1 MPYSGPD
8 DPKLPANVKSLPAD
22 KRSQWIQI
30 WNRSFAACM
39 KGGGGN
45 CEQISFRNANGVVL
59 SDMMT
64 RDLEGVE
71 VLREGTWNGVPFPIE
86 RLDQM
91 VEAHKA
97 LRGILDP
104 PIKLGH
110 DDNQRLL
117 QKDGYSAAGW
127 VENLR
132 RVGSRL
138 VADLKQ
144 VPAMVA
150 DLIEVGA
157 IRKRSSEVRFQ
168 LMAGGQTWP
177 AVLTGLALLGLDD
190 KANVVEAVTG
200 LVAIRKQT
208 AGALKVE
215 ERDLTPDMVV
225 KLTRRGPTPKPDPDP
240 DPAPN
245 PDPDPE
251 IARLKIELTDART
264 RLLTVEG
271 QIGRG
276 QAEALV
282 DGAVREGRL
291 LPRQR
296 DEALK
301 LALRDED
308 SFKTFLETQP
318 KGLVDTSER
327 GSAGRTSAGGVD
339 LVALEPTEVEV
350 QTAKGLGVWNS
361 QYRLD
366 LMRQKAAEKGIEL
379 PDDFG
384 KEIKPDDKK

>member
-177 AVLTGLALLGLDD
+177 AVLTGLALLGEQLPAVDSLSDMAGLYKALELEIEEGVTPIPGELGGSLDEESIRVD
-190 KANVVEAVTG
+190 LRHLQDAQGVASGQKASMLHSLQV
-200 LVAIRKQT
+200 R
-208 AGALKVE
+208 
-215 ERDLTPDMVV
+215 
-225 KLTRRGPTPKPDPDP
+225 
-240 DPAPN
+240 
-245 PDPDPE
+245 
-251 IARLKIELTDART
+251 ARE
-264 RLLTVEG
+264 
-271 QIGRG
+271 
-276 QAEALV
+276 
-282 DGAVREGRL
+282 
-291 LPRQR
+291 
-296 DEALK
+296 
-301 LALRDED
+301 
-308 SFKTFLETQP
+308 
-318 KGLVDTSER
+318 
-327 GSAGRTSAGGVD
+327 AGG
-339 LVALEPTEVEV
+339 E
-350 QTAKGLGVWNS
+350 S
-361 QYRLD
+361 RL
-366 LMRQKAAEKGIEL
+366 
-379 PDDFG
+379 P
-384 KEIKPDDKK
+384 P